1 MFSMRIITYKAI
13 SQYSE
18 LNPSAQ
24 LALDEWYVKT
34 EQSQWN
40 CFADVKQTFNSVD
53 SVGGKRYV
61 FNIRGNS
68 YRIIAL
74 ILFGPKI
81 VYIRFIG
88 THAEYDKIKDCSKI

>member
-1 MFSMRIITYKAI
+1 MRIITHKAI
-13 SQYSE
+13 AQYYD
-18 LNPSAQ
+18 LHPDAK

-34 EQSQWN
+34 EQSRWD

-53 SVGGKRYV
+53 SVGRKRYV

-68 YRIIAL
+68 CRIITI

-88 THAEYDKIKDCSKI
+88 THSEYDEIKDCSKI